1 MCWSGG
7 VGGLQDLVEKHR
19 AIFED
24 ALLGNFSANDRI
36 SVCSARRIFSTFLC
50 SLDCAQR
57 MGGVVWVKGGVMWKP
72 GAGEKCGK
80 LGGKV
85 EK

>member
-1 MCWSGG
+1 MHCW
-7 VGGLQDLVEKHR
+7 
-19 AIFED
+19 A
-24 ALLGNFSANDRI
+24 I
-36 SVCSARRIFSTFLC
+36 SVQMTVLVFAVLVASFQLFYAAWIV
-50 SLDCAQR
+50 QR